1 MLRDAQMR
9 TTTNISIVLVLCA
22 FAVGVVLSGCKPFSS
37 DSKTNT
43 VQHDGHKLSVK
54 LALPMALTGLPVSNL
69 SAKISIDGH
78 SPTALTVNPDNTVSG
93 EIANVK
99 AGPHQ
104 LIITYFVLEAGLP
117 VNLAVAIKDINV
129 IANGTTRVDVS
140 ESDLNRNIDDDRDG
154 YTNLAEIRIGTRA
167 LDKFNSPGGESPLY
181 VVSNGSSGQAE
192 SDSYMIKHIL
202 GASVSGTS
210 QSTNYRIISGFVDD

>member
-43 VQHDGHKLSVK
+43 VQHDSHKLSVK

-140 ESDLNRNIDDDRDG
+140 ESDLNRN
-154 YTNLAEIRIGTRA
+154 
-167 LDKFNSPGGESPLY
+167 
-181 VVSNGSSGQAE
+181 
-192 SDSYMIKHIL
+192 
-202 GASVSGTS
+202 
-210 QSTNYRIISGFVDD
+210 

>member
-1 MLRDAQMR
+1 MLREIR
-9 TTTNISIVLVLCA
+9 IRSTIYVSIVLILCV
-22 FAVGVVLSGCKPFSS
+22 FIGGGVSGCKPSS
-37 DSKTNT
+37 PNSKTNT

-69 SAKISIDGH
+69 SAKVSIDGH
-78 SPTALTVNPDNTVSG
+78 SSTALTVNADNTVSG

-117 VNLAVAIKDINV
+117 VNLAVAIKDINI
-129 IANGTTRVDVS
+129 IANGTTRVDIS

-167 LDKFNSPGGESPLY
+167 LDKFDSPGGESPLY
-181 VVSNGSSGQAE
+181 VVSNGSFGQ
-192 SDSYMIKHIL
+192 STSNSYVIKHTL
-202 GASVSGTS
+202 GASVGGAS
-210 QSTNYRIISGFVDD
+210 QSTNYRIVSGFYDN